1 MIRRIFGTVLVAAG
15 LTFMS
20 TSSANAQGSVCI
32 ADSAKTQLTACD
44 NKGPAAFNVGAHGKA
59 PQVNFH

>member
-20 TSSANAQGSVCI
+20 TTSANAQGNVCI
-32 ADSAKTQLTACD
+32 ADSAKAALSSCD
-44 NKGPAAFNVGAHGKA
+44 TGKTWSSWPA
-59 PQVNFH
+59 